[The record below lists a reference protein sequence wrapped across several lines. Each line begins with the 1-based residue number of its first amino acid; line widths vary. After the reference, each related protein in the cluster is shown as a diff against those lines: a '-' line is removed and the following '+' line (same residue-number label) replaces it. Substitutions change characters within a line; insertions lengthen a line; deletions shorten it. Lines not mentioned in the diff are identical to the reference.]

1 MIFLENVR
9 KEVTVNDGKKD
20 RYLTFNLQ
28 PISGDRWDG
37 NPLLGID
44 TKYRYSLEIEEHE
57 DPNKQKSYDI
67 YHEILNAS
75 KRKRLV
81 SGHVYISTDEVSEF
95 KKNPYEFCVANGVLE
110 KLKPDEDNDNKSE

>member
-1 MIFLENVR
+1 MIFLETVR

-20 RYLTFNLQ
+20 RYLTFDLN
-28 PISGDRWDG
+28 PIPGDRWDG
-37 NPLLGID
+37 NPMLGID
-44 TKYRYSLEIEEHE
+44 PEYRYSLEIVEHE

-67 YHEILNAS
+67 YHEILNVP

-110 KLKPDEDNDNKSE
+110 KLNPEENNDDKSE

>member
-1 MIFLENVR
+1 MIFLETVR

-20 RYLTFNLQ
+20 RYLTFDLN
-28 PISGDRWDG
+28 PIPGDRWDG
-37 NPLLGID
+37 NPMLGID
-44 TKYRYSLEIEEHE
+44 PEYRYSLEIVEHE

-67 YHEILNAS
+67 YHEILNVP

-110 KLKPDEDNDNKSE
+110 KLKPEENNDDKSE

>member
-1 MIFLENVR
+1 MIFLENVS

-81 SGHVYISTDEVSEF
+81 SGHVYISIDEISEF
-95 KKNPYEFCVANGVLE
+95 KKIPYMFCVANGVLE
-110 KLKPDEDNDNKSE
+110 KLKPDENDDNKSE